1 MISSPRLN
9 FILKENLKKYLLGIK
24 KRMKINCEE
33 EAHYHGCHS
42 DFMNLKKEALLFLFL
57 NPFMLEGSLF

>member
-42 DFMNLKKEALLFLFL
+42 DIMNLKKRSSTFSF
-57 NPFMLEGSLF
+57 FDSLYA